1 MWNRETSP
9 KNETAQDPHTAPQAS
24 LAPMSPMAPLAS
36 PASPA
41 LTAAAGRPM
50 EERRLE
56 AWVGKSVVFRG
67 DLISAEDMT
76 IDGRVE
82 GTIEVRDHR
91 LTIGPNAN
99 IEADIVAK
107 SATIFGKVAGSVTGQ
122 DKVEIRLGAAVDAD
136 VACAYLSIQ
145 EGAHF
150 CGKVTMDSRRTEQ
163 AEGATDEP
171 GSASVTGIK
180 RGNRAAGR

>member
-1 MWNRETSP
+1 MWNKETSP
-9 KNETAQDPHTAPQAS
+9 KNEAMQDAHTALLAS
-24 LAPMSPMAPLAS
+24 PVSPAS
-36 PASPA
+36 PASPVLPA
-41 LTAAAGRPM
+41 GAGRPL

-67 DLISAEDMT
+67 DLISSEDMT

-107 SATIFGKVAGSVTGQ
+107 SATIFGKIVGSVTGH
-122 DKVEIRLGAAVDAD
+122 DKVEIRLGASVDAD

-150 CGKVTMDSRRTEQ
+150 CGKVTMDSRRPEQ
-163 AEGATDEP
+163 ADGAADEP
-171 GSASVTGIK
+171 GSASVAGMK
-180 RGNRAAGR
+180 RANRHAGR